1 MSKIENKA
9 ADRKRKRS
17 NETFA
22 LTGGERT
29 FETINLIVLI
39 IIGALMLFP
48 FLNMAA
54 KSFSSENAI
63 LTGKV
68 LFWPVGFQ
76 TGTYKYVMRQA
87 QFWNSFK
94 VSVLI
99 TLMGTAGAMIIS
111 CLTAYPLSKTWL
123 YGRKPL
129 LLLFVFTM
137 LFGGGM
143 VPSYLLMRSLG
154 LINTIW
160 VLFVPAMLSVYNMIL
175 LKNFFEDIPESIEE
189 SAELDGAGSLRI
201 LVSIVLPMS
210 LPAIATI
217 GLFYAVGFWDNYMSG
232 LLYIT
237 KPELK
242 PLQQKYAALEGEL
255 EKAMNEQSD
264 VETQL
269 ADPAV
274 YADGARS
281 TELLKR
287 FNELRD
293 LTERLMED
301 MAALEE
307 QIAAIEARRAAID
320 SLGDPA

>member
-39 IIGALMLFP
+39 LIGALMLFP

-54 KSFSSENAI
+54 KSFSNENAI

-237 KPELK
+237 KPDLK
-242 PLQQKYAALEGEL
+242 PLQQYLYEIVTESINVDKEMSMDAQENAALNTD
-255 EKAMNEQSD
+255 AIRSATIM
-264 VETQL
+264 L
-269 ADPAV
+269 ACVPIMCV
-274 YADGARS
+274 YPFLQKYFVKGMRVGS
-281 TELLKR
+281 VK
-287 FNELRD
+287 
-293 LTERLMED
+293 
-301 MAALEE
+301 
-307 QIAAIEARRAAID
+307 
-320 SLGDPA
+320 G

>member
-1 MSKIENKA
+1 MSKSENKA
-9 ADRKRKRS
+9 ADRKRSRS

-94 VSVLI
+94 VSVMI

-175 LKNFFEDIPESIEE
+175 LKNFFEDIPDSIEE

-237 KPELK
+237 KPDLK
-242 PLQQKYAALEGEL
+242 PLQQYLYEIVTESINVDETLSMDAQENAALNTD
-255 EKAMNEQSD
+255 AIRSATIM
-264 VETQL
+264 L
-269 ADPAV
+269 ACVPIMCV
-274 YADGARS
+274 YPFLQKYFVKGMRVGS
-281 TELLKR
+281 VK
-287 FNELRD
+287 
-293 LTERLMED
+293 
-301 MAALEE
+301 
-307 QIAAIEARRAAID
+307 
-320 SLGDPA
+320 G

>member
-1 MSKIENKA
+1 MSKSENKA
-9 ADRKRKRS
+9 ADRKRSRS

-39 IIGALMLFP
+39 LIGALMLFP

-94 VSVLI
+94 VSVMI

-143 VPSYLLMRSLG
+143 VPGYLLMRSLG

-175 LKNFFEDIPESIEE
+175 LKNFFEDIPDSIEE

-237 KPELK
+237 KPDLK
-242 PLQQKYAALEGEL
+242 PLQQYLYEIVTESINVDETLSMDAQENAALNTD
-255 EKAMNEQSD
+255 AIRSATIM
-264 VETQL
+264 L
-269 ADPAV
+269 ACVPIMCV
-274 YADGARS
+274 YPFLQKYFVKGMRVGS
-281 TELLKR
+281 VK
-287 FNELRD
+287 
-293 LTERLMED
+293 
-301 MAALEE
+301 
-307 QIAAIEARRAAID
+307 
-320 SLGDPA
+320 G

>member
-1 MSKIENKA
+1 MSKSENKA

-39 IIGALMLFP
+39 LIGALMLFP

-76 TGTYKYVMRQA
+76 TGTYKYVIRQA

-94 VSVLI
+94 VSVMI
-99 TLMGTAGAMIIS
+99 TLMGTTGAMIIS

-175 LKNFFEDIPESIEE
+175 LKNFFEDIPDSIEE

-242 PLQQKYAALEGEL
+242 PLQQYLYEIVTESINVDKEMSMDAQENAALNTD
-255 EKAMNEQSD
+255 AIRSATIM
-264 VETQL
+264 L
-269 ADPAV
+269 ACVPIMCV
-274 YADGARS
+274 YPFLQKYFVKGMRVGS
-281 TELLKR
+281 VK
-287 FNELRD
+287 
-293 LTERLMED
+293 
-301 MAALEE
+301 
-307 QIAAIEARRAAID
+307 
-320 SLGDPA
+320 G

>member
-1 MSKIENKA
+1 MSKSENKA
-9 ADRKRKRS
+9 ADRKRSRS

-39 IIGALMLFP
+39 LIGALMLFP

-94 VSVLI
+94 VSVMI

-175 LKNFFEDIPESIEE
+175 LKNFFEDIPDSIEE

-237 KPELK
+237 KPDLK
-242 PLQQKYAALEGEL
+242 PLQQYLYEIVTESINVDETLSMDAQENAALNTD
-255 EKAMNEQSD
+255 AIRSATIM
-264 VETQL
+264 L
-269 ADPAV
+269 ACVPIMCV
-274 YADGARS
+274 YPFLQKYFVKGMRVGS
-281 TELLKR
+281 VK
-287 FNELRD
+287 
-293 LTERLMED
+293 
-301 MAALEE
+301 
-307 QIAAIEARRAAID
+307 
-320 SLGDPA
+320 G

>member
-1 MSKIENKA
+1 MSKSENKA

-39 IIGALMLFP
+39 LIGALMLFP

-76 TGTYKYVMRQA
+76 TGTYKYVIRQA

-94 VSVLI
+94 VSVMI

-175 LKNFFEDIPESIEE
+175 LKNFFEDIPDSIEE

-237 KPELK
+237 KPEIK
-242 PLQQKYAALEGEL
+242 PLQQYLYEIVTESINVDKEMSMDAQENAALNTD
-255 EKAMNEQSD
+255 AIRSATIM
-264 VETQL
+264 L
-269 ADPAV
+269 ACVPIMCV
-274 YADGARS
+274 YPFLQKYFVKGMRVGS
-281 TELLKR
+281 VK
-287 FNELRD
+287 
-293 LTERLMED
+293 
-301 MAALEE
+301 
-307 QIAAIEARRAAID
+307 
-320 SLGDPA
+320 G

>member
-1 MSKIENKA
+1 MSKSENKA
-9 ADRKRKRS
+9 ADRKRSRS

-94 VSVLI
+94 VSVMI

-175 LKNFFEDIPESIEE
+175 LKNFFEDIPDSIEE

-242 PLQQKYAALEGEL
+242 PLQQYLYEIVTESINVDETLSMDAQENAALNTD
-255 EKAMNEQSD
+255 AIRSATIM
-264 VETQL
+264 L
-269 ADPAV
+269 ACVPIMCV
-274 YADGARS
+274 YPFLQKYFVKGMRVGS
-281 TELLKR
+281 VK
-287 FNELRD
+287 
-293 LTERLMED
+293 
-301 MAALEE
+301 
-307 QIAAIEARRAAID
+307 
-320 SLGDPA
+320 G

>member
-1 MSKIENKA
+1 MSKSENKA

-39 IIGALMLFP
+39 LIGALMLFP

-76 TGTYKYVMRQA
+76 TGTYKYVIRQA

-94 VSVLI
+94 VSVMI

-175 LKNFFEDIPESIEE
+175 LKNFFEDIPDSIEE

-242 PLQQKYAALEGEL
+242 PLQQYLYEIVTESINVDKEMSMDAQENAALNTD
-255 EKAMNEQSD
+255 AIRSATIM
-264 VETQL
+264 L
-269 ADPAV
+269 ACVPIMCV
-274 YADGARS
+274 YPFLQKYFVKGMRVGS
-281 TELLKR
+281 VK
-287 FNELRD
+287 
-293 LTERLMED
+293 
-301 MAALEE
+301 
-307 QIAAIEARRAAID
+307 
-320 SLGDPA
+320 G

>member
-1 MSKIENKA
+1 MSKSENKA

-39 IIGALMLFP
+39 LIGALMLFP

-76 TGTYKYVMRQA
+76 TGTYKYVIRQA

-94 VSVLI
+94 VSVMI

-175 LKNFFEDIPESIEE
+175 LKNFFEDIPDSIEE

-242 PLQQKYAALEGEL
+242 LLQQYLYEIVTESINVDKEMSMDAQENAALNTD
-255 EKAMNEQSD
+255 AIRSATIM
-264 VETQL
+264 L
-269 ADPAV
+269 ACVPIMCV
-274 YADGARS
+274 YPFLQKYFVKGMRVGS
-281 TELLKR
+281 VK
-287 FNELRD
+287 
-293 LTERLMED
+293 
-301 MAALEE
+301 
-307 QIAAIEARRAAID
+307 
-320 SLGDPA
+320 G

>member
-1 MSKIENKA
+1 M
-9 ADRKRKRS
+9 
-17 NETFA
+17 
-22 LTGGERT
+22 
-29 FETINLIVLI
+29 LIL
-39 IIGALMLFP
+39 IGALMLFP

-94 VSVLI
+94 VSVMI

-175 LKNFFEDIPESIEE
+175 LKNFFEDIPDSIEE

-237 KPELK
+237 KPDLK
-242 PLQQKYAALEGEL
+242 PLQQYLYEIVTESINVDETLSMDAQENAALNTD
-255 EKAMNEQSD
+255 AIRSATIM
-264 VETQL
+264 L
-269 ADPAV
+269 ACVPIMCV
-274 YADGARS
+274 YPFLQKYFVKGMRVGS
-281 TELLKR
+281 VK
-287 FNELRD
+287 
-293 LTERLMED
+293 
-301 MAALEE
+301 
-307 QIAAIEARRAAID
+307 
-320 SLGDPA
+320 G

>member
-1 MSKIENKA
+1 MSKSENKA

-39 IIGALMLFP
+39 LIGALMLFP

-76 TGTYKYVMRQA
+76 TGTYKYVIRQA

-94 VSVLI
+94 VSVMI

-175 LKNFFEDIPESIEE
+175 LKNFFEDIPDSIEE

-242 PLQQKYAALEGEL
+242 PLQQYLYEIVTESINVDKEMSMDAQENAALNTD
-255 EKAMNEQSD
+255 AIRSATIM
-264 VETQL
+264 L
-269 ADPAV
+269 ACVPIMCV
-274 YADGARS
+274 YPFLQKYFVKGMRVGS
-281 TELLKR
+281 V
-287 FNELRD
+287 N
-293 LTERLMED
+293 
-301 MAALEE
+301 
-307 QIAAIEARRAAID
+307 
-320 SLGDPA
+320 G

>member
-1 MSKIENKA
+1 MSKSENKA

-39 IIGALMLFP
+39 LIGALMLFP

-76 TGTYKYVMRQA
+76 TGTYKYVIRQA

-94 VSVLI
+94 VSVMI

-175 LKNFFEDIPESIEE
+175 LKNFFEDIPDSIEE

-217 GLFYAVGFWDNYMSG
+217 GLLYAVGFWDNYMSG

-242 PLQQKYAALEGEL
+242 PLQQYLYEIVTESINVDKEMSMDAQENAALNTD
-255 EKAMNEQSD
+255 AIRSATIM
-264 VETQL
+264 L
-269 ADPAV
+269 ACVPIMCV
-274 YADGARS
+274 YPFLQKYFVKGMRVGS
-281 TELLKR
+281 VK
-287 FNELRD
+287 
-293 LTERLMED
+293 
-301 MAALEE
+301 
-307 QIAAIEARRAAID
+307 
-320 SLGDPA
+320 G

>member
-1 MSKIENKA
+1 MSKIESKA

-39 IIGALMLFP
+39 LIGALMLFP

-94 VSVLI
+94 VSVFI
-99 TLMGTAGAMIIS
+99 TVMGTAGAMILS

-242 PLQQKYAALEGEL
+242 PLQQYLYEIVTESINVDETLSMDAQENAALNTD
-255 EKAMNEQSD
+255 AIRSATIM
-264 VETQL
+264 L
-269 ADPAV
+269 ACVPIMCV
-274 YADGARS
+274 YPFLQKYFVKGMRVGS
-281 TELLKR
+281 VK
-287 FNELRD
+287 
-293 LTERLMED
+293 
-301 MAALEE
+301 
-307 QIAAIEARRAAID
+307 
-320 SLGDPA
+320 G

>member
-1 MSKIENKA
+1 MSKSENKA

-39 IIGALMLFP
+39 LIGALMLFP

-76 TGTYKYVMRQA
+76 TGTYKYVIRQA

-94 VSVLI
+94 VSVMI
-99 TLMGTAGAMIIS
+99 TLMGTAGAMNIS

-175 LKNFFEDIPESIEE
+175 LKNSFEDIPDSIEE

-242 PLQQKYAALEGEL
+242 PLQQYLYEIVTESINVDKEMSMDAQENAALNTD
-255 EKAMNEQSD
+255 AIRSATIM
-264 VETQL
+264 L
-269 ADPAV
+269 ACVPIMCV
-274 YADGARS
+274 YPFLQKYFVKGMRVGS
-281 TELLKR
+281 VK
-287 FNELRD
+287 
-293 LTERLMED
+293 
-301 MAALEE
+301 
-307 QIAAIEARRAAID
+307 
-320 SLGDPA
+320 G

>member
-39 IIGALMLFP
+39 LIGALMLFP

-54 KSFSSENAI
+54 KSFSNENAI

-94 VSVLI
+94 VSVMI

-237 KPELK
+237 KPDLK
-242 PLQQKYAALEGEL
+242 PLQQYLYEIVTESINVDKEMSMDAQENAALNTD
-255 EKAMNEQSD
+255 AIRSATIM
-264 VETQL
+264 L
-269 ADPAV
+269 ACVPIMCV
-274 YADGARS
+274 YPFLQKYFVKGMRVGS
-281 TELLKR
+281 VK
-287 FNELRD
+287 
-293 LTERLMED
+293 
-301 MAALEE
+301 
-307 QIAAIEARRAAID
+307 
-320 SLGDPA
+320 G

>member
-1 MSKIENKA
+1 MSKSENKA

-39 IIGALMLFP
+39 LIGALMLFP

-76 TGTYKYVMRQA
+76 TGTYKYVIRQA

-94 VSVLI
+94 VSVMI

-175 LKNFFEDIPESIEE
+175 LKNFFEDLPDSIEE

-242 PLQQKYAALEGEL
+242 PLQQYLYEIVTESINVDKEMSMDAQENAALNTD
-255 EKAMNEQSD
+255 AIRSATIM
-264 VETQL
+264 L
-269 ADPAV
+269 ACVPIMCV
-274 YADGARS
+274 YPFLQKYFVKGMRVGS
-281 TELLKR
+281 VK
-287 FNELRD
+287 
-293 LTERLMED
+293 
-301 MAALEE
+301 
-307 QIAAIEARRAAID
+307 
-320 SLGDPA
+320 G

>member
-1 MSKIENKA
+1 MSKSENKA

-39 IIGALMLFP
+39 LIGALMLFP

-94 VSVLI
+94 VSVMI

-175 LKNFFEDIPESIEE
+175 LKNFFEDIPDSIEE

-242 PLQQKYAALEGEL
+242 PLQQYLYEIVTESINVDKEMSMDAQENAALNTD
-255 EKAMNEQSD
+255 AIRSATIM
-264 VETQL
+264 L
-269 ADPAV
+269 ACVPIMCV
-274 YADGARS
+274 YPFLQKYFVKGVMIGS
-281 TELLKR
+281 IK
-287 FNELRD
+287 
-293 LTERLMED
+293 
-301 MAALEE
+301 
-307 QIAAIEARRAAID
+307 
-320 SLGDPA
+320 G

>member
-1 MSKIENKA
+1 MSKSENKA

-39 IIGALMLFP
+39 LIGALMLFP

-76 TGTYKYVMRQA
+76 TGTYKYVIRQA

-94 VSVLI
+94 VSVMI

-175 LKNFFEDIPESIEE
+175 LKNFFEDIPDSIEE

-210 LPAIATI
+210 LQAIATI

-242 PLQQKYAALEGEL
+242 PLQQYLYEIVTESINVDKEMSMDAQENAALNTD
-255 EKAMNEQSD
+255 AIRSATIM
-264 VETQL
+264 L
-269 ADPAV
+269 ACVPIMCV
-274 YADGARS
+274 YPFLQKYFVKGMRVGS
-281 TELLKR
+281 VK
-287 FNELRD
+287 
-293 LTERLMED
+293 
-301 MAALEE
+301 
-307 QIAAIEARRAAID
+307 
-320 SLGDPA
+320 G

>member
-1 MSKIENKA
+1 MSKSENKA

-39 IIGALMLFP
+39 LIGALMLFP

-76 TGTYKYVMRQA
+76 TGTYKYVIRQA

-94 VSVLI
+94 VSVMI

-175 LKNFFEDIPESIEE
+175 LKNFFEDIPDSIEE

-237 KPELK
+237 KQELK
-242 PLQQKYAALEGEL
+242 PLQQYLYEIVTESINVDKEMSMDAQENAALNTD
-255 EKAMNEQSD
+255 AIRSATIM
-264 VETQL
+264 L
-269 ADPAV
+269 ACVPIMCV
-274 YADGARS
+274 YPFLQKYFVKGMRVGS
-281 TELLKR
+281 VK
-287 FNELRD
+287 
-293 LTERLMED
+293 
-301 MAALEE
+301 
-307 QIAAIEARRAAID
+307 
-320 SLGDPA
+320 G

>member
-1 MSKIENKA
+1 MSKSENKA

-39 IIGALMLFP
+39 LIGALMLFP

-94 VSVLI
+94 VSVMI

-175 LKNFFEDIPESIEE
+175 LKNFFEDIPDSIEE

-242 PLQQKYAALEGEL
+242 PLQQYLYEIVTESINVDKEMSMDAQENAALNTD
-255 EKAMNEQSD
+255 AIRSATIM
-264 VETQL
+264 L
-269 ADPAV
+269 ACVPIMCV
-274 YADGARS
+274 YPFLQKYFVKGMRVGS
-281 TELLKR
+281 VK
-287 FNELRD
+287 
-293 LTERLMED
+293 
-301 MAALEE
+301 
-307 QIAAIEARRAAID
+307 
-320 SLGDPA
+320 G

>member
-9 ADRKRKRS
+9 ADRKRSRS

-39 IIGALMLFP
+39 LIGALMLFP

-94 VSVLI
+94 VSVMI

-175 LKNFFEDIPESIEE
+175 LKNFFEDIPDSIEE

-237 KPELK
+237 KPDLK
-242 PLQQKYAALEGEL
+242 PLQQYLYEIVTESINVDETLSMDAQENAALNTD
-255 EKAMNEQSD
+255 AIRSATIM
-264 VETQL
+264 L
-269 ADPAV
+269 ACVPIMCV
-274 YADGARS
+274 YPFLQKYFVKGMRVGS
-281 TELLKR
+281 VK
-287 FNELRD
+287 
-293 LTERLMED
+293 
-301 MAALEE
+301 
-307 QIAAIEARRAAID
+307 
-320 SLGDPA
+320 G

>member
-1 MSKIENKA
+1 MSKSENKA

-39 IIGALMLFP
+39 LIGALMLFP

-76 TGTYKYVMRQA
+76 TGTYKYVIRQA

-94 VSVLI
+94 VSVMI

-175 LKNFFEDIPESIEE
+175 LKNFFEDIPDSIEE

-217 GLFYAVGFWDNYMSG
+217 AQFYAVGFWDNYMSG

-242 PLQQKYAALEGEL
+242 PLQQYLYEIVTESINVDKEMSMDAQENAALNTD
-255 EKAMNEQSD
+255 AIRSATIM
-264 VETQL
+264 L
-269 ADPAV
+269 ACVPIMCV
-274 YADGARS
+274 YPFLQKYFVKGMRVGS
-281 TELLKR
+281 VK
-287 FNELRD
+287 
-293 LTERLMED
+293 
-301 MAALEE
+301 
-307 QIAAIEARRAAID
+307 
-320 SLGDPA
+320 G